1 MTYKFNKGPYKAIIR
16 KQIVW
21 RLEIDDAQEMPLRY
35 EDYATASEAQT
46 RMDLINARYAE
57 GARNGKY
64 MPCVIRKP
72 YSTEINDTPAQLA
85 LDPLPHL
92 YEFCAPRSEA
102 EREGVAG
109 FAEGNTNNQRER

>member
-46 RMDLINARYAE
+46 R
-57 GARNGKY
+57 
-64 MPCVIRKP
+64 
-72 YSTEINDTPAQLA
+72 
-85 LDPLPHL
+85 
-92 YEFCAPRSEA
+92 
-102 EREGVAG
+102 
-109 FAEGNTNNQRER
+109 NNQRER